1 MSLRRSGD
9 LISVKLG
16 AARQTFVN
24 RPRSCAN
31 GPPFG
36 CFSNDRAG
44 VVPLAVAAVRSMS
57 LRSKARRAGP
67 AIADDTRTSAHALNL
82 DNYVPA
88 YLTYLAGKISNSA
101 SAAYRPQFGIGI
113 TDWRIMALLAT
124 EPWISAGRV
133 CDVIGLDKAAV
144 SRSVRGMKSTG
155 IVDVHR
161 GDDDKNRQ
169 LIALTRKGLNLHD
182 RIVKLSLKRERQLL
196 KNFSAAER
204 KLLLNF
210 LSRMHA
216 QVVDT
221 NVTGKRRD
229 IS

>member
-1 MSLRRSGD
+1 
-9 LISVKLG
+9 
-16 AARQTFVN
+16 
-24 RPRSCAN
+24 
-31 GPPFG
+31 
-36 CFSNDRAG
+36 
-44 VVPLAVAAVRSMS
+44 MS
-57 LRSKARRAGP
+57 LRSKARRPGP
-67 AIADDTRTSAHALNL
+67 QAPDNTRSSAHALNL

-101 SAAYRPQFGIGI
+101 SATYRPKFGVGI

-144 SRSVRGMKSTG
+144 SRSVHGMKSNG
-155 IVDVHR
+155 IVDVQR
-161 GDDDKNRQ
+161 TDDDQSRQ

-182 RIVKLSLKRERQLL
+182 RIVKLSLERERQLL
-196 KNFSAAER
+196 KGFSAAER
-204 KLLLNF
+204 KLLINF
-210 LSRMHA
+210 LSRMHT

-221 NVTGKRRD
+221 NATETRRN

>member
-1 MSLRRSGD
+1 
-9 LISVKLG
+9 
-16 AARQTFVN
+16 
-24 RPRSCAN
+24 
-31 GPPFG
+31 
-36 CFSNDRAG
+36 
-44 VVPLAVAAVRSMS
+44 MS
-57 LRSKARRAGP
+57 LRSKARRPGP
-67 AIADDTRTSAHALNL
+67 EIPDNTRTSARALDL
-82 DNYVPA
+82 DKYVPA

-101 SAAYRPQFGIGI
+101 SATYRPKFGVGI

-144 SRSVRGMKSTG
+144 SRSVREMKKIG
-155 IVDVHR
+155 IVDVHWA
-161 GDDDKNRQ
+161 DDDQYRQ
-169 LIALTRKGLNLHD
+169 LIALTRNGLTLHD
-182 RIVKLSLKRERQLL
+182 RIVKLSLQREQQLL

-204 KLLLNF
+204 KMLINF

-221 NVTGKRRD
+221 NVTGKRRA